1 MEVGVFVLMEPL
13 LFVRGAVVAK
23 HLEFLIVNAQGF
35 VSTNAFLANLIEL
48 QSELVRGSCNI
59 AKLFKVFLV
68 FR

>member
-1 MEVGVFVLMEPL
+1 MEVGVFVLVEPL

-23 HLEFLIVNAQGF
+23 HLKLLVVNAQRF
-35 VSTNAFLANLIEL
+35 VSTNSLLAYLIEL